1 MTVYADVLF
10 AVNMIVDYFLLRAC
24 AAFLHKKPKTMRLIL
39 SAAVGGI
46 SSIYIFFKVFRHG
59 IMVLIKNQLY
69 LLERAVKSYE
79 AII

>member
-1 MTVYADVLF
+1 MYF
-10 AVNMIVDYFLLRAC
+10 IIIREIRQVN
-24 AAFLHKKPKTMRLIL
+24 
-39 SAAVGGI
+39 SA
-46 SSIYIFFKVFRHG
+46 IYIFFKVFRHG

>member
-1 MTVYADVLF
+1 MKTFFAEADCSLVKTWKVSVHKNLGGNICF
-10 AVNMIVDYFLLRAC
+10 IIIREIRRAN
-24 AAFLHKKPKTMRLIL
+24 
-39 SAAVGGI
+39 

-59 IMVLIKNQLY
+59 IMVLIKNQLC